1 MSLKQNRRSFWG
13 APVRNARTQP
23 NRSSVNLPLLS
34 DSETSDVRPQ
44 KVAKAKKLIE
54 RAAYPSEKV
63 VKSLAD
69 QIARFF

>member
-1 MSLKQNRRSFWG
+1 MSLKQNRQSFLG
-13 APVRNARTQP
+13 TPVRTGRPKP
-23 NRSSVNLPLLS
+23 NRNCVMAPLS
-34 DSETSDVRPQ
+34 ERETSDVRPQ

-54 RAAYPSEKV
+54 HAAYPSEKV